1 MSALILLTVSMLTVV
16 AVDAGSLDASFAGF
30 ALSLALGIVGML
42 SFMVRVWAELEN
54 AMNAS
59 ERITYDDACLPPHL
73 LPACGCLTPLF
84 RRHYADNT
92 PSEAADVI
100 KDTSSG
106 GVIAPAEWPQRGSIT
121 FENVKMRYRP
131 TTPLVLKGISLTIS
145 PMEKVGI
152 AGRSGC
158 GKSTLLKCLFRYVAC
173 VCGPS
178 ECPWAHVVVQA
189 RRSGGEDHH

>member
-73 LPACGCLTPLF
+73 LPACGCLTPSF
-84 RRHYADNT
+84 AGT
-92 PSEAADVI
+92 
-100 KDTSSG
+100 T
-106 GVIAPAEWPQRGSIT
+106 
-121 FENVKMRYRP
+121 P
-131 TTPLVLKGISLTIS
+131 TTRLPRQQMSSRTHPLAVLS
-145 PMEKVGI
+145 PLQS
-152 AGRSGC
+152 GRS
-158 GKSTLLKCLFRYVAC
+158 VA
-173 VCGPS
+173 PS
-178 ECPWAHVVVQA
+178 LS
-189 RRSGGEDHH
+189 RT